1 MIKFHFRDDENKC
14 RELIIMISES
24 IFQKNLEGLTY
35 KEISEIRMDELNQQM
50 KQKDKQM
57 KEIENENQQLKQQL
71 KELKQQKEK
80 G

>member
-1 MIKFHFRDDENKC
+1 
-14 RELIIMISES
+14 MISES

-50 KQKDKQM
+50 K
-57 KEIENENQQLKQQL
+57 EIENENQQLKQQL

-80 G
+80 GWNNYFIQKFLLTPN

>member
-50 KQKDKQM
+50 K
-57 KEIENENQQLKQQL
+57 EIENENQQLKQQL

-80 G
+80 E

>member
-1 MIKFHFRDDENKC
+1 
-14 RELIIMISES
+14 MISES

-50 KQKDKQM
+50 K
-57 KEIENENQQLKQQL
+57 EIENENQQLKQQL